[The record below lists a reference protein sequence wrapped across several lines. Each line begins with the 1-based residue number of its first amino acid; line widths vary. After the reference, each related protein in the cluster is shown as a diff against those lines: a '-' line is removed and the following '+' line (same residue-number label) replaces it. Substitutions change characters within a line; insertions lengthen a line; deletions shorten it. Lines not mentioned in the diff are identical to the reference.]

1 MPDGKEDEETSEEN
15 PDDVTKEHNDDGY
28 RMDVDVDGT
37 VADRHRTR
45 SARRLALREAM
56 VGGDWRNPWI
66 RCHAAAALRRCDQGW
81 RCARSLLLVALW
93 KETGRFRHLA
103 DERSSRVLS
112 VIIAGIE
119 ATQPVN
125 QSIDAPCA
133 ATNDRRP
140 SAGRAQIAEGGERIV
155 WRPRDRRQPVRPR
168 PPPRPHA
175 RSPRRHIPREY
186 RKDTRLGRHQS

>member
-1 MPDGKEDEETSEEN
+1 MPDGEETSEEN

-37 VADRHRTR
+37 AADPIPDRHRTR

-56 VGGDWRNPWI
+56 IGGDWRNPWI
-66 RCHAAAALRRCDQGW
+66 RRHAAAALRRCEQGW
-81 RCARSLLLVALW
+81 RCARSLLLVAPW

-125 QSIDAPCA
+125 QSINQSMHRTYA

-140 SAGRAQIAEGGERIV
+140 SVRVESV
-155 WRPRDRRQPVRPR
+155 WRVLGTIVANRCDPLPR
-168 PPPRPHA
+168 PLA
-175 RSPRRHIPREY
+175 RSPRRHVPRQY
-186 RKDTRLGRHQS
+186 QNNTPLGRHES